1 MAESPG
7 RDELPAGSQTV
18 SALFPVAGAGETV
31 STEVKG
37 GLFAAYQPEQALPSS
52 TAGRLDWLEN
62 TSFPQEHV
70 AELWKL
76 QGQRSAE
83 DTRSSSSETE
93 DSGNDDEPQLLK
105 KVRTAPQGSSSPS
118 SEEEDDGR
126 TGGAGYHD
134 NSYRGNRSNHENRSN
149 HGNRRTAN
157 DSSRRRNRDSEEE
170 DSEGRPVKTTTSSPL
185 AASAIFIEDAGL
197 KPEVAFRVDKRPDRE
212 NLAYGSLYRLQLANY
227 RRLGQ
232 SCLGLGRGQAVK
244 WSEKSGKAGRK
255 RKREHDTR
263 YCSEREAGRV
273 LNDKVMRVEVVN
285 RTGQGKPQPGG
296 QSSHYIPLDRS
307 SEGVKGSRVGIKGQ
321 PAYAAPT
328 QVYIRGQVWAGETPA
343 KQEQGGA
350 EEEQEEK
357 EGETS
362 EESICRLTTEYNQTL
377 RENPHNVQTWLDF
390 VDFQDRVMQHG
401 PVTAFSESEREKRK
415 KTSLALTEKKVA
427 ILERAIEANP
437 SNPRLTLQHLKLCR
451 EFWDNKKLTNRW
463 KEFAFKFPNDPSV
476 LREYLLF
483 SQSHFGTF
491 TTSKVHSLYGKC
503 ISRLRA
509 ILDGTFKSHRPL
521 PHTEE
526 QLLELFV
533 QQCHFLKQAG
543 HVEKAVSSYQA
554 LVEFTCFRPASVAE
568 NTPVAGQVEF
578 FEPFWDSNAA
588 RVGEEGA
595 RGWGA
600 WQERK
605 EKGGSRAWLDIESGR
620 ERVHWLPWR
629 PDTKAGETEEDCED
643 PDRLVLFDDVTDSLF
658 PLTSHDLRLQLV
670 LHFLQFLGVRTVP
683 FHSSHSFHTHRHFQ
697 TALEEKQFLFSG
709 RAAHRGLG
717 WVPVCSGTDRMTSWT
732 EGEDPKRGETKLL
745 RKFVQNVF
753 GQVLQVFSGA
763 ARLQLVLAWLQH
775 EASAVLSL
783 QRGKDKKH
791 LKRQSK
797 NVRRLAKRLLREDHH
812 RNNLALWGAYAQL
825 EWSLGNRDEARKVF
839 NTALSSVSQGLAGD
853 MKGSAEDMQGS
864 GEDMQAVYELYRT
877 YAELELDLMKG
888 DSSVLNRT
896 LSEPLSDSEVSTKA
910 LHLLCTVGERG
921 KFSPLSEEKVS
932 PTRILKARRNFQQ
945 TLDQEIT
952 SYKTSGCEETEGK
965 PSPPCASGS
974 FLVYL
979 TVCYG
984 LFQYLTM
991 GMQASAEVFDAVL
1004 STLTRLCRGY
1014 DKEEDLFDQR
1024 RCRTFMDL
1032 ELVTSAYL
1040 RLLQR
1045 HLSSSTAGSLQRV
1058 RTAVQGALL
1067 SFPDNPEFL
1076 GMYIELESRSHIA
1089 GRLRRYFD
1097 RAVQEAATP
1106 VPLLFSVQAE
1116 MRRLETVAMAT
1127 SREDAAK
1134 KADGSPVA
1142 PLPPTGVTHRVRS
1155 LLERGCGSPAA
1166 RGCVLMWRW
1175 FMAFEMRQGNTKQAK
1190 AVFYRALQNCPWAKV
1205 LYMDAVR
1212 WFPGDLQD
1220 VLDIMVE
1227 KEVRVR
1233 APLEE
1238 VELLM
1243 EEQVPITEGEGPDG

>member
-1 MAESPG
+1 MAESPSSG
-7 RDELPAGSQTV
+7 DELPARSQTV
-18 SALFPVAGAGETV
+18 SALFPVAGAEKTV
-31 STEVKG
+31 PTEGKG

-93 DSGNDDEPQLLK
+93 DSGDDDEPQLLK
-105 KVRTAPQGSSSPS
+105 TVKTKPQGSSSPS
-118 SEEEDDGR
+118 SEEEEDGR
-126 TGGAGYHD
+126 TGKASYHG
-134 NSYRGNRSNHENRSN
+134 NSYRGNSYHENRSN

-157 DSSRRRNRDSEEE
+157 DSSRRRNGDSEEE
-170 DSEGRPVKTTTSSPL
+170 DSEGRSRRHKKSRHKHRHRHHKHKHKHKKHKSSSRDKDSSEKTAVSGDKEPVKTTTSSPL

-197 KPEVAFRVDKRPDRE
+197 KPEVAFRLDKRPDRE

-273 LNDKVMRVEVVN
+273 LNDKVTRVEVVN

-350 EEEQEEK
+350 EEEQEDK

-362 EESICRLTTEYNQTL
+362 EESICRLTTEYNRIL

-415 KTSLALTEKKVA
+415 KTSLALMEKKVA
-427 ILERAIEANP
+427 ILERAIKANP

-543 HVEKAVSSYQA
+543 HVEKAMSSYQA

-605 EKGGSRAWLDIESGR
+605 EKGGWEMDVTADDDVEDADEEEEEVVSQSASRSRAWLDIESGR
-620 ERVHWLPWR
+620 EQVHWLPWR

-683 FHSSHSFHTHRHFQ
+683 LHSSHSFHTHRHSRL
-697 TALEEKQFLFSG
+697 TLEEKQFLFSG

-717 WVPVCSGTDRMTSWT
+717 WVPVCSGTDRINSWT

-783 QRGKDKKH
+783 QPQWWFMAFEM
-791 LKRQSK
+791 RQGNTK
-797 NVRRLAKRLLREDHH
+797 QAKAVFYR
-812 RNNLALWGAYAQL
+812 ALQNCPWA
-825 EWSLGNRDEARKVF
+825 KV
-839 NTALSSVSQGLAGD
+839 
-853 MKGSAEDMQGS
+853 
-864 GEDMQAVYELYRT
+864 LY
-877 YAELELDLMKG
+877 M
-888 DSSVLNRT
+888 
-896 LSEPLSDSEVSTKA
+896 
-910 LHLLCTVGERG
+910 
-921 KFSPLSEEKVS
+921 
-932 PTRILKARRNFQQ
+932 
-945 TLDQEIT
+945 
-952 SYKTSGCEETEGK
+952 
-965 PSPPCASGS
+965 
-974 FLVYL
+974 
-979 TVCYG
+979 
-984 LFQYLTM
+984 
-991 GMQASAEVFDAVL
+991 DAVQWFPGDL
-1004 STLTRLCRGY
+1004 QDVL
-1014 DKEEDLFDQR
+1014 DIMVEKEI
-1024 RCRTFMDL
+1024 
-1032 ELVTSAYL
+1032 
-1040 RLLQR
+1040 
-1045 HLSSSTAGSLQRV
+1045 RV
-1058 RTAVQGALL
+1058 R
-1067 SFPDNPEFL
+1067 
-1076 GMYIELESRSHIA
+1076 
-1089 GRLRRYFD
+1089 
-1097 RAVQEAATP
+1097 
-1106 VPLLFSVQAE
+1106 
-1116 MRRLETVAMAT
+1116 
-1127 SREDAAK
+1127 
-1134 KADGSPVA
+1134 A
-1142 PLPPTGVTHRVRS
+1142 PLEEVELLMEEQPPPTGVTHCVRS
-1155 LLERGCGSPAA
+1155 LLETGVRSPAA

-1205 LYMDAVR
+1205 LYMDAVQ

-1227 KEVRVR
+1227 KEIRVR